1 MEPELITDKTTLPDI
16 EKTTLTSI
24 GQSLVKNGQVGVVVL
39 AGGQGSRLGFN
50 GPKGKFDLGLPSGK
64 TLFQVLVERF
74 FKVQMAAHGVTTDS
88 VDTDDGESVPRIPAS
103 CQKCTMFVM
112 TSYENHDETVQYFR
126 DNAYFGGEES
136 SFVFFPQTMLPAVDT
151 SGKILMKSHHD
162 IKLAPNGNGALFDAL
177 KNNELVRR
185 AIGNFEYIQIIG
197 VDNALNKVLDPIQ
210 LGITHQQNL

>member
-64 TLFQVLVERF
+64 TLFQILVERF

-112 TSYENHDETVQYFR
+112 TSYENHDETV
-126 DNAYFGGEES
+126 
-136 SFVFFPQTMLPAVDT
+136 
-151 SGKILMKSHHD
+151 
-162 IKLAPNGNGALFDAL
+162 
-177 KNNELVRR
+177 
-185 AIGNFEYIQIIG
+185 
-197 VDNALNKVLDPIQ
+197 
-210 LGITHQQNL
+210 